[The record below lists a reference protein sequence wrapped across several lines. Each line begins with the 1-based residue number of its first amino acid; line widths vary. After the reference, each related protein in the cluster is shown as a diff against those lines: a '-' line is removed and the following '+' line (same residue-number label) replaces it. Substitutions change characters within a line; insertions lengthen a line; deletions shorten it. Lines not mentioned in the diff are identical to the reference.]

1 MLGFENVPKGKRLKY
16 YKDYYLIP
24 SIILLIAILMVVSI
38 IKVTVFREKEDL
50 NIMIAAASTDLSV
63 EHTRIIENAVI
74 KNYDIDFNKNGKEKL
89 VISEVI
95 MSAKGMDDYKTAEQ
109 DIAAAM
115 KLSAVIEGSLCTI
128 QIVDENMYQFLL
140 KEEMIETYENL
151 EKFGLSGEGHIKV
164 PLSET
169 KLDPKNL
176 DPLFLTVRPE
186 ATSRLDP
193 KDYKNHIELVKKII
207 K

>member
-74 KNYDIDFNKNGKEKL
+74 KNFFIIF
-89 VISEVI
+89 
-95 MSAKGMDDYKTAEQ
+95 
-109 DIAAAM
+109 
-115 KLSAVIEGSLCTI
+115 
-128 QIVDENMYQFLL
+128 
-140 KEEMIETYENL
+140 
-151 EKFGLSGEGHIKV
+151 
-164 PLSET
+164 P
-169 KLDPKNL
+169 PKNIL
-176 DPLFLTVRPE
+176 QR
-186 ATSRLDP
+186 
-193 KDYKNHIELVKKII
+193 
-207 K
+207 